1 VQPLWR
7 ERNVCM
13 NRTGSAVKVF
23 PEINRVQTAFRMKR
37 LGDLLFVTST
47 FVSSAHKS
55 DTLAPLNCVRL
66 RLAISAPSL
75 ETCRHLQSHA
85 PTLIRGSWCGF
96 SATPIRRKSIRRR
109 RWTRWS
115 SMSAN
120 RRLLTRSEQRRKCL
134 TSFNRGGPEQRAQ
147 KNAVLATFSATV
159 ACAALRNRCLS
170 Y

>member
-1 VQPLWR
+1 
-7 ERNVCM
+7 M

-75 ETCRHLQSHA
+75 ETCRHLRYAHPTQEHQTKAMDKMEQYVSKQKIAHA
-85 PTLIRGSWCGF
+85 ERTAPQ
-96 SATPIRRKSIRRR
+96 
-109 RWTRWS
+109 
-115 SMSAN
+115 MSYVV
-120 RRLLTRSEQRRKCL
+120 Q
-134 TSFNRGGPEQRAQ
+134 
-147 KNAVLATFSATV
+147 
-159 ACAALRNRCLS
+159 
-170 Y
+170 